1 MLRRTFLKVTG
12 AAGVAA
18 GGAIASWAHHQGVF
32 SAGQGPAFEPWQHW
46 RADEAPRALVRAAI
60 LAANP
65 HNTQPWL
72 FKIADTR
79 IDVYADRARNLG
91 SFDPFLREMHIGLG
105 CAVENM
111 VLAANALG
119 HAAKVTV
126 VEGPLEP
133 MAQALPPSLVASIE
147 LSPGTPRQDELY
159 AAIPL
164 RHTNRAAYDPRRRV
178 PGELL
183 QSLQLVAEESSTLK
197 LFLFSGDSERTRL
210 GDMMIAATARIIAD
224 KTMVGDSH
232 RWFRS
237 RWADVEKYRDGPTI
251 DAAGLSPLMAALAKI
266 APEPSPARS
275 HQYWLAATRDVQVPS
290 APVLGL
296 IAVASLYDRAQA
308 VQAGRAWQRMHLFAT
323 AHGLAM
329 QPINQPLELVDRE
342 RQLAREP
349 WAARTLERVVGDHHW
364 QPTFSFRLGVPTRD
378 AVPSPR
384 RPVGDVVMN

>member
-18 GGAIASWAHHQGVF
+18 GGAIASWALHEGVF

-72 FKIADTR
+72 FKFADTR
-79 IDVYADRARNLG
+79 IDVCADRARNLG

-119 HAAKVTV
+119 HATKVTV

-133 MAQALPPSLVASIE
+133 TAQALPPSLVASIE

-178 PGELL
+178 PGEVL

-197 LFLFSGDSERTRL
+197 LFLFSGDSERRRL
-210 GDMMIAATARIIAD
+210 GDVMIAATVRIIAD

-232 RWFRS
+232 RWF
-237 RWADVEKYRDGPTI
+237 
-251 DAAGLSPLMAALAKI
+251 
-266 APEPSPARS
+266 
-275 HQYWLAATRDVQVPS
+275 
-290 APVLGL
+290 
-296 IAVASLYDRAQA
+296 
-308 VQAGRAWQRMHLFAT
+308 
-323 AHGLAM
+323 
-329 QPINQPLELVDRE
+329 
-342 RQLAREP
+342 
-349 WAARTLERVVGDHHW
+349 
-364 QPTFSFRLGVPTRD
+364 
-378 AVPSPR
+378 
-384 RPVGDVVMN
+384 